1 MNSALPNV
9 MPAKN
14 TINAALIRFSL
25 RASVNQIK
33 LNTKL
38 SGPTILRGLWRA
50 LQIGLVFRS

>member
-14 TINAALIRFSL
+14 TINAALIGLSL

-38 SGPTILRGLWRA
+38 SGPTILGWLRWA